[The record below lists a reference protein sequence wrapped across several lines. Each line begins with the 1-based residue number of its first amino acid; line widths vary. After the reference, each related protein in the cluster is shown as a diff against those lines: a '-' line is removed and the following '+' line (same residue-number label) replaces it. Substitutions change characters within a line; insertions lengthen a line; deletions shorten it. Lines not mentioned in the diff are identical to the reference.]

1 MIVQWKIFFYN
12 LQGHLTDNAQ
22 KDLWFILPARSKL
35 KAFHHSQLF
44 TSSHLLFLHA
54 FGKCVFFFSDLVPN
68 NNNFT
73 QISMPHEENLLTFA
87 SLLLQHNVLTLLLLS
102 H

>member
-44 TSSHLLFLHA
+44 TSSISS
-54 FGKCVFFFSDLVPN
+54 CIWEMCIFFSDLVPN

-87 SLLLQHNVLTLLLLS
+87 SLLLQHNVLTLLLLI